1 MEFKIKQ
8 VADNNYIFLGY
19 VLDYCRASLK
29 TLDIDKSLT
38 ISIKQLNKGESFSE
52 YNLNGIVI
60 YIYDE
65 DIESIIRCSS
75 SKVAYKLLIRRVL
88 DSLYDALEADLNK
101 ETKMNLWNNF
111 ERSTLDF
118 FKHKLFDSEIVTLPR
133 MMFEYDYMNKHS
145 MKDIESKKERIHK
158 IDLVY
163 SVFGDVHTPAYFN
176 FSDQTVKDV
185 EKNED
190 DINEIIEELIK
201 SNIQKITE
209 PELPEPIKL
218 INSNLEDINPSKY
231 NPESIFA
238 LNNIMHY
245 IDKSFYEIVGDNMHF
260 QLADVKNFAADNIHS
275 SNQESMGK
283 GTIYNK
289 FTPRTFNFHEFVII
303 SAIATFYKNPY
314 IKMMD
319 LGKFSSHKAE
329 DFNTLKKDLINI
341 PVLMSNFIIDKKI
354 AFADDLT
361 DFIWTKIE
369 GAIDINKQNEVA
381 SLIDNIFRLTFTPL
395 NTKKHYN
402 AVQTTFDIT
411 DRLTYIISNT
421 SKYNN
426 FINYEDLINSIINSI
441 NNWIKYHN
449 NFIQQ
454 MESDVAS
461 LNFVSDK
468 YYLDIFEAKE
478 LDNDFNNDDDSLLNS
493 MTSFKSL
500 LDNLTNKVDEKLV
513 CTLITK
519 TIKKL

>member
-8 VADNNYIFLGY
+8 VADNNHIFLGY

-52 YNLNGIVI
+52 YTLNGVVI

-111 ERSTLDF
+111 ERSTLAF

-158 IDLVY
+158 IELVNR
-163 SVFGDVHTPAYFN
+163 VIGDVNTPAYFD

-190 DINEIIEELIK
+190 DIIEELIK

-209 PELPEPIKL
+209 LELPEPIKL

-231 NPESIFA
+231 KPESIFA

-245 IDKSFYEIVGDNMHF
+245 IDKSFYEIVGADMQF
-260 QLADVKNFAADNIHS
+260 QLADVKNFATNNIHS

-319 LGKFSSHKAE
+319 LGKFSS
-329 DFNTLKKDLINI
+329 LK
-341 PVLMSNFIIDKKI
+341 
-354 AFADDLT
+354 ADDLT
-361 DFIWTKIE
+361 DFIWTKIV

-421 SKYNN
+421 SKYNK
-426 FINYEDLINSIINSI
+426 FINYENLINSIINSI

-513 CTLITK
+513 CILITK

>member
-8 VADNNYIFLGY
+8 VADNNHIFLGY

-52 YNLNGIVI
+52 YTLNGVVI

-111 ERSTLDF
+111 ERSTLAF

-158 IDLVY
+158 IELVNR
-163 SVFGDVHTPAYFN
+163 VIGDVNTPAYFD

-190 DINEIIEELIK
+190 DIIEELIK

-209 PELPEPIKL
+209 LELPEPIKL

-231 NPESIFA
+231 KPESIFA

-245 IDKSFYEIVGDNMHF
+245 IDKSFYEIVGADMQF
-260 QLADVKNFAADNIHS
+260 QLADVKNFAANNIHS

-314 IKMMD
+314 IKND
-319 LGKFSSHKAE
+319 GFRK
-329 DFNTLKKDLINI
+329 
-341 PVLMSNFIIDKKI
+341 VFIS
-354 AFADDLT
+354 
-361 DFIWTKIE
+361 
-369 GAIDINKQNEVA
+369 Q
-381 SLIDNIFRLTFTPL
+381 S
-395 NTKKHYN
+395 
-402 AVQTTFDIT
+402 
-411 DRLTYIISNT
+411 
-421 SKYNN
+421 
-426 FINYEDLINSIINSI
+426 
-441 NNWIKYHN
+441 
-449 NFIQQ
+449 
-454 MESDVAS
+454 
-461 LNFVSDK
+461 
-468 YYLDIFEAKE
+468 
-478 LDNDFNNDDDSLLNS
+478 
-493 MTSFKSL
+493 
-500 LDNLTNKVDEKLV
+500 
-513 CTLITK
+513 
-519 TIKKL
+519 

>member
-8 VADNNYIFLGY
+8 VADNNHIFLGY

-52 YNLNGIVI
+52 YTLNGVVI

-111 ERSTLDF
+111 ERSTLAF

-158 IDLVY
+158 IELVNR
-163 SVFGDVHTPAYFN
+163 VIGDVNTPAYFD

-190 DINEIIEELIK
+190 DIIEELIK

-209 PELPEPIKL
+209 LELPEPIKL

-231 NPESIFA
+231 KPESIFA

-245 IDKSFYEIVGDNMHF
+245 IDKSFYEIVGADMQF
-260 QLADVKNFAADNIHS
+260 QLADVKNFAANNIHS

-319 LGKFSSHKAE
+319 LGKFSS
-329 DFNTLKKDLINI
+329 LK
-341 PVLMSNFIIDKKI
+341 
-354 AFADDLT
+354 ADDLT
-361 DFIWTKIE
+361 DFIWTKIV

-421 SKYNN
+421 SKYNK
-426 FINYEDLINSIINSI
+426 FINYENLINSIINSI

-493 MTSFKSL
+493 SL
-500 LDNLTNKVDEKLV
+500 GH
-513 CTLITK
+513 
-519 TIKKL
+519 

>member
-8 VADNNYIFLGY
+8 VADNNHIFLGY

-52 YNLNGIVI
+52 YTLNGVVI

-111 ERSTLDF
+111 ERSTLAF

-158 IDLVY
+158 IELVNR
-163 SVFGDVHTPAYFN
+163 VIGDVNTPAYFD

-190 DINEIIEELIK
+190 DIIEELIK
-201 SNIQKITE
+201 SNIQKVTE
-209 PELPEPIKL
+209 LELPEPIKL

-231 NPESIFA
+231 KPESIFA

-245 IDKSFYEIVGDNMHF
+245 IDKSFYEIVGADMQF
-260 QLADVKNFAADNIHS
+260 QLADVKNFAANNIHS

-319 LGKFSSHKAE
+319 LGKFSS
-329 DFNTLKKDLINI
+329 LK
-341 PVLMSNFIIDKKI
+341 
-354 AFADDLT
+354 ADDLT
-361 DFIWTKIE
+361 DFIWTKIV

-421 SKYNN
+421 SKYNK
-426 FINYEDLINSIINSI
+426 FINYENLINSIINSI

-513 CTLITK
+513 CILITK

>member
-8 VADNNYIFLGY
+8 VADNNHIFLGY

-52 YNLNGIVI
+52 YTLNGVVI

-111 ERSTLDF
+111 ERSTLAF

-158 IDLVY
+158 IELVNR
-163 SVFGDVHTPAYFN
+163 VIGDVNTPAYFD

-190 DINEIIEELIK
+190 DIIEELIK

-209 PELPEPIKL
+209 LELPEPIKL

-231 NPESIFA
+231 KPESIFA

-245 IDKSFYEIVGDNMHF
+245 IDKSFYEIVGADMQF
-260 QLADVKNFAADNIHS
+260 QLADVKNFAANNIHS

-319 LGKFSSHKAE
+319 LGKFSS
-329 DFNTLKKDLINI
+329 LK
-341 PVLMSNFIIDKKI
+341 
-354 AFADDLT
+354 ADDLT
-361 DFIWTKIE
+361 DFIWTKIV

-421 SKYNN
+421 SKYNK
-426 FINYEDLINSIINSI
+426 FINYENLINSIINSI

-513 CTLITK
+513 CILITK

>member
-8 VADNNYIFLGY
+8 VADNNHIFLGY

-52 YNLNGIVI
+52 YTLNGVVI

-111 ERSTLDF
+111 ERSTLAF

-158 IDLVY
+158 IELVNR
-163 SVFGDVHTPAYFN
+163 VIGDVNTPAYFD

-190 DINEIIEELIK
+190 DIIEELIK

-209 PELPEPIKL
+209 LELPEPIKL

-231 NPESIFA
+231 KPESIFA

-245 IDKSFYEIVGDNMHF
+245 IDKSFYEIVGADMQF
-260 QLADVKNFAADNIHS
+260 QLADVKNFAANNIHS

-319 LGKFSSHKAE
+319 LGKFSS
-329 DFNTLKKDLINI
+329 LK
-341 PVLMSNFIIDKKI
+341 
-354 AFADDLT
+354 ADDLT
-361 DFIWTKIE
+361 DFIWTKIV

-421 SKYNN
+421 SKYNK
-426 FINYEDLINSIINSI
+426 FINYENLINSIINSI

-478 LDNDFNNDDDSLLNS
+478 LDNDFNNDDDSLLN
-493 MTSFKSL
+493 
-500 LDNLTNKVDEKLV
+500 
-513 CTLITK
+513 
-519 TIKKL
+519 